1 MSFDLRRF
9 KEMEWAVGTDGT
21 ITITLKDSAG
31 DSLGVVGATASW
43 KVFKAYTRRRRKPFT
58 GAVLLTKTDTDGIT
72 LATGLATIAIAD
84 TDLDGLSGRHW
95 QVLQITDSAGSVTH
109 LGQGELFL
117 RAALV

>member
-9 KEMEWAVGTDGT
+9 KEMEYAVGTDGSIA
-21 ITITLKDSAG
+21 ITIKDSAG
-31 DSLGVVGATASW
+31 DNLDVTGATASW
-43 KVFKAYTRRRRKPFT
+43 KVFKAYTRRRRKPWI

-84 TDLDGLSGRHW
+84 TELDGLSGRHW
-95 QVLQITDSAGSVTH
+95 QVLQITDNSGNVTH
-109 LGQGELFL
+109 LGGGELFL